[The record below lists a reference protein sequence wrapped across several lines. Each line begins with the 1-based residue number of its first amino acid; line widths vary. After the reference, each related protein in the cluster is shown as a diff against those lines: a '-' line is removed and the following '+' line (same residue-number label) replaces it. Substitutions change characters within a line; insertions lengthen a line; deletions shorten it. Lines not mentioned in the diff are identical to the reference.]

1 MRWKQLTRHVWG
13 GYVYWPLPVMVWI
26 VEDRDGLTL
35 VDAGIPSMWNSL
47 YQALNVRFKNKP
59 LVRVLLTHSH
69 GDHVGMLPNLT
80 RTLQVPIVVHPL
92 EVDRISEIASNP
104 IISLD
109 LDYTY
114 GGLIPYHTPGH
125 SPGHVVF
132 YHPDDQI
139 LLAGDLFTAFF
150 GKLRRPIAKFT
161 PDMEE
166 SLRSGKILERLDPK
180 LTACAHCGVVKHASS
195 QYPKLLRRGHGSR

>member
-1 MRWKQLTRHVWG
+1 MG
-13 GYVYWPLPVMVWI
+13 C
-26 VEDRDGLTL
+26 
-35 VDAGIPSMWNSL
+35 A
-47 YQALNVRFKNKP
+47 
-59 LVRVLLTHSH
+59 
-69 GDHVGMLPNLT
+69 NLT

-92 EVDRISEIASNP
+92 EADRISEISSNP
-104 IISLD
+104 IKSLD
-109 LDYTY
+109 LDHTY

-139 LLAGDLFTAFF
+139 LLAGDLFTAFS

-166 SLRSGKILERLDPK
+166 SLRAGGFLNDWTLSLRLAPIAV
-180 LTACAHCGVVKHASS
+180 LLNMRHRNIPSRFVKVMAV
-195 QYPKLLRRGHGSR
+195 GSL